1 MEGRGKIWVK
11 RFTGVSLFL
20 IIIFIASWSQSTESI
35 VEKMNVDE
43 NHIIKLESGEQ
54 GSLELSKIGY
64 YIAFR
69 FNENGSQIEPELR
82 MTDMEGNNIEGREPG
97 FIESNNKRPDSS
109 GKIVYV
115 PVRVF
120 DIPNDAEY
128 ILINDGN
135 TTLWLIDEL
144 DIQAS
149 LFSDWWVVVSMISC
163 FLGFPMAIITLI
175 VGLILWR
182 RKDRSPEKEI
192 IIQQNIMT
200 TDELFKKH
208 NSIEGNQVP
217 NPFMKNEN
225 SLPELTEEHKLEDIS
240 VENSNKKDAGT
251 QRQESENNWEK
262 WDEG

>member
-11 RFTGVSLFL
+11 RFTGVSLVL
-20 IIIFIASWSQSTESI
+20 IIIFVASWSQSTESI
-35 VEKMNVDE
+35 VEKMDVDE
-43 NHIIKLESGEQ
+43 NHIIKLEGGEQ

-97 FIESNNKRPDSS
+97 LIESNNKRPDSS

-120 DIPNDAEY
+120 DVPNDAEY

-163 FLGFPMAIITLI
+163 FLGFPMAIITLV

-182 RKDRSPEKEI
+182 RKGKSPEKEI
-192 IIQQNIMT
+192 IIQKSIMT
-200 TDELFKKH
+200 TDELFKRY
-208 NSIEGNQVP
+208 NSIEGNQVA
-217 NPFMKNEN
+217 NPFMKDES
-225 SLPELTEEHKLEDIS
+225 SLLDSTVEDKLEDIS
-240 VENSNKKDAGT
+240 KEKSSEKETEPLKE
-251 QRQESENNWEK
+251 ESENNWK
-262 WDEG
+262 NWDEG

>member
-20 IIIFIASWSQSTESI
+20 IIIFVASWSQSTESI
-35 VEKMNVDE
+35 VEKMDVDE

-82 MTDMEGNNIEGREPG
+82 MTDMEGNSIEGREPG
-97 FIESNNKRPDSS
+97 LIESNNKRPNAS
-109 GKIVYV
+109 GKIVYI

-120 DIPNDAEY
+120 EIQNDAEY
-128 ILINDGN
+128 ILINEGN
-135 TTLWLIDEL
+135 NTLWLIDEL

-175 VGLILWR
+175 AGLILWR
-182 RKDRSPEKEI
+182 RKDKSPGKEI

-200 TDELFKKH
+200 TDELFKIH

-217 NPFMKNEN
+217 NPFIKNEN
-225 SLPELTEEHKLEDIS
+225 SIQLTEEENINI
-240 VENSNKKDAGT
+240 ENSDKKET
-251 QRQESENNWEK
+251 ESQREDSENNWK
-262 WDEG
+262 NWDEG